1 MENNASITIRCD
13 KQFKER
19 LEQFAKSKDL
29 TVSQLVRR
37 HFRDSSPALTP
48 TGPKRSLRGK
58 ASRKGKGAA

>member
-19 LEQFAKSKDL
+19 LEQYAKSKDL

-37 HFRDSSPALTP
+37 HFRDRKPAAAKSRT
-48 TGPKRSLRGK
+48 
-58 ASRKGKGAA
+58 RKGVAA